1 MARIVVVFVLAALV
15 SVTFPLRAQEKSS
28 TLGKP
33 VFPMLEYVNL
43 NQELGLQSELLRG
56 FGARVDDARRG
67 ADAEAVAGMAVL
79 LAFAEETAART
90 APTITAVRLLEEAVR
105 IAEEQQNRNAAKTI
119 VAASRRIPGGDL
131 IARRMSDSMSL
142 FAEKRGEGGFVAYI
156 KVVNNSD
163 RVLDVYV
170 DGVYVG
176 YIFGGDTHVYST
188 GNGTTSARVTD
199 AFGNTVS
206 EVFSVQPQDTF
217 AWTITP

>member
-1 MARIVVVFVLAALV
+1 MRPMTIALV
-15 SVTFPLRAQEKSS
+15 LLLCAAPGWAQEKSS
-28 TLGKP
+28 SLGKP

-67 ADAEAVAGMAVL
+67 ADAEAVAGLAVL
-79 LAFAEETAART
+79 LAFAEETAAKT
-90 APTITAVRLLEEAVR
+90 GTTITAVRLLDEAVR

-119 VAASRRIPGGDL
+119 VAASRRIPGGDAV
-131 IARRMSDSMSL
+131 ARRMSDSMAL
-142 FAEKRGEGGFVAYI
+142 FAEKRGEGGFVAYVKI
-156 KVVNNSD
+156 VNNCD

-188 GNGTTSARVTD
+188 GNGTTQTRVTD

-206 EVFSVQPQDTF
+206 EVFSLQPQDTF
-217 AWTITP
+217 AWTIAP